1 MIELGVIALVL
12 GALVALTSRGLDL
25 FETFTS
31 GFMVT
36 MIVAVVVL
44 AFVVASMD
52 ALTVRVF
59 DVNGLVWVC
68 VAPVIGFASVKLAKL
83 LARRHVTHS

>member
-1 MIELGVIALVL
+1 MIELGFVALVL
-12 GALVALTSRGLDL
+12 GVLVALTSRGLDL

-31 GFMVT
+31 AVLVIL
-36 MIVAVVVL
+36 IVAVDVL
-44 AFVVASMD
+44 AVLIASMD
-52 ALTVRVF
+52 ALTVRVL

-83 LARRHVTHS
+83 FARRYATHS